1 MIHAPRR
8 WPASGVSLNRSA
20 LLPVKQRRPGHARRR
35 SHTFR
40 GPEVFE
46 LAELPGPVP
55 GPGQVAINVTYAAV
69 GLVDIY
75 IRQGLYKDR
84 AGLPQPPYVPGLE
97 VAGTIRALGDGV
109 EGFQVAEPVVTLSGT
124 GAEGGYASVTVA
136 DAAMTVSLDG
146 TGIGPAVAVA
156 AVPNAATAYAA
167 LTEVAHL
174 RPGERVLVHGA
185 LGGLASAFPGVART
199 LGAASVTGTAR
210 SSSLAAARASAL
222 RFDVVIDPVGGQ
234 VRTDSLKVMAPL
246 GRMLLVGNASGD
258 WQHTVATN
266 DLWLGSLAIAG
277 FSSGYYF
284 PAHPEQVRPAAQG
297 AINAI
302 SQGLVDI
309 RTQVFP
315 LAEVAE
321 AHRRAETGSVAG
333 RILLAP

>member
-1 MIHAPRR
+1 MRGVTLRVGLSKIVHNPLDYLFLGEGSNPR
-8 WPASGVSLNRSA
+8 PVGGLN
-20 LLPVKQRRPGHARRR
+20 G
-35 SHTFR
+35 FR
-40 GPEVFE
+40 GIDRLDRPREVHYKIGQRQ
-46 LAELPGPVP
+46 AD
-55 GPGQVAINVTYAAV
+55 GPGSSHSTS
-69 GLVDIY
+69 
-75 IRQGLYKDR
+75 
-84 AGLPQPPYVPGLE
+84 VP
-97 VAGTIRALGDGV
+97 VS
-109 EGFQVAEPVVTLSGT
+109 FQVAEPVVTLSGT

-146 TGIGPAVAVA
+146 TGIGPAAAVA
-156 AVPNAATAYAA
+156 AVPNAATAHAA

-174 RPGERVLVHGA
+174 KPGERVLVHGA

-222 RFDVVIDPVGGQ
+222 PYDEVIASEDLLTALGGQRFDVVIDPVGGQ

-284 PAHPEQVRPAAQG
+284 PAHPGQAQPAAQG

-309 RTQVFP
+309 TTQIFP
-315 LAEVAE
+315 LAEAAE